1 MKQLKLISNE
11 KNEFVFNYGGI
22 VQTEVTLV
30 MTNPNHYAKMI
41 LHNEKNLNSNYF
53 GFRSSI
59 IKVVTTEGTS
69 CDTQILCDEL
79 VILTDSIFEGTLSM
93 KSNRIMTRGET
104 DIKRLNLRNDATFSL
119 NPGTVQSFHDYRYY
133 DTERTM
139 LYTEFCDYVDH
150 LESLNFKKTPTLYGI
165 RALHEFSRYMVLL
178 DNKKAVNLQIGFDN
192 IAWIDKE
199 PSSAKRYT
207 LEANEFGQA
216 FLSTDLFG
224 DSDIVRNKT
233 IWVRKSTEEY
243 PVTII
248 IQNQKDRSNRFIFEN
263 VTFFAGDATIKFEN
277 PPEEITIIDSIL
289 PNLLAEN
296 ASIVISHSQINTLK
310 IKIDAKLKRF
320 ENSEITGIETMF

>member
-11 KNEFVFNYGGI
+11 KNEFVFDYGEI

-30 MTNPNHYAKMI
+30 MTIPNRDAKMI
-41 LHNEKNLNSNYF
+41 LHNSNYF
-53 GFRSSI
+53 GIKSSI
-59 IKVVTTEGTS
+59 IKVVTTDGTS
-69 CDTQILCDEL
+69 CDTPILCDEL
-79 VILTDSIFEGTLSM
+79 VILNNSIFNGTLSM
-93 KSNRIMTRGET
+93 KSNRIITRDET
-104 DIKRLNLRNDATFSL
+104 DIKRLNLRNDAAFSL

-133 DTERTM
+133 DMGRTM
-139 LYTEFCDYVDH
+139 LYAEFCDYVDH

-199 PSSAKRYT
+199 PSSAKRCT
-207 LEANEFGQA
+207 LKANEFGQA

-248 IQNQKDRSNRFIFEN
+248 VQNQKNRSNRFIFEN

-296 ASIVISHSQINTLK
+296 ANLTIVHSQINTLK
-310 IKIDAKLKRF
+310 IKTDAKLKRF
-320 ENSEITGIETMF
+320 ENSEIAGIETMF

>member
-11 KNEFVFNYGGI
+11 KNEFIFDSGGI

-30 MTNPNHYAKMI
+30 MTNPNRDAKMI
-41 LHNEKNLNSNYF
+41 LHHGSVINFISVH
-53 GFRSSI
+53 SSI
-59 IKVVTTEGTS
+59 IRVVTTDGTS
-69 CDTQILCDEL
+69 CDTPILCDEL

-93 KSNRIMTRGET
+93 KSNRIITRGET
-104 DIKRLNLRNDATFSL
+104 DIKRLNLRNDAAFSL

-133 DTERTM
+133 DTGRTM
-139 LYTEFCDYVDH
+139 LYAEFCDYVDH

-165 RALHEFSRYMVLL
+165 RALHEFRRYMVLL
-178 DNKKAVNLQIGFDN
+178 DNKKTVNLQIGFDN

-233 IWVRKSTEEY
+233 IWVRKNTEEY

-263 VTFFAGDATIKFEN
+263 VIFFARNTTIKFEN
-277 PPEEITIIDSIL
+277 PPEEITVINSIL
-289 PNLLAEN
+289 SNLLAEN
-296 ASIVISHSQINTLK
+296 ANLAIVHSQINTLK
-310 IKIDAKLKRF
+310 IKTDAKLKRF